1 MFWEFGTK
9 IDFANCKIIES
20 DNGVLLL
27 LRAVDNNKS
36 LAVLKA
42 VFDGT
47 KALLGDID
55 IPKKYVNHGLGSK
68 LIKRFEEI
76 CLEKGITEINGNLS
90 NTDVDHKER
99 LLHFYGKHGYEIDY
113 VDEQGFTG
121 KIYKKL
127 S

>member
-68 LIKRFEEI
+68 LIKRF
-76 CLEKGITEINGNLS
+76 
-90 NTDVDHKER
+90 
-99 LLHFYGKHGYEIDY
+99 
-113 VDEQGFTG
+113 
-121 KIYKKL
+121 
-127 S
+127 